1 MERLWMRMGRVYGH
15 KWVSAYG
22 EADDGTWLAGLW
34 DVTPEQIGAGLEKC
48 RTNPDCW
55 PPTLP
60 KFRSMCLP
68 EKRDPIHRE
77 YKSLPK
83 PPPNPALVE
92 QSLNAMRSA
101 LNAK

>member
-48 RTNPDCW
+48 RTDPVCW

-77 YKSLPK
+77 YESLPK

-92 QSLNAMRSA
+92 QSLTAMRSA